1 MPKSKAETIL
11 TSFELPAKEAI
22 KILKGQDV
30 DTSGDWE
37 AMMAFSGDRAF
48 VISHVVN
55 ADILQDMLD
64 GLTKALE
71 EGTPF
76 EEFKKNA
83 RDLLARRGW
92 TGADA
97 DDEAGQTADLTEAW
111 RLELIYRNNLQ
122 NALNAGRRTGQ
133 LNVMDRRPYSVY
145 SSVRDNHTTDECK
158 GRDGVVLPT
167 DDAWWDK
174 NYPQNHHL
182 CRGKVYTASER
193 ELTRDG
199 LKISTDEYLAT
210 LPPPA
215 KGFAQSP
222 LDSYKPDTKK
232 YAEPLRKQVDEV
244 LAKKPKKVKV

>member
-76 EEFKKNA
+76 EEFKRNA

-145 SSVRDNHTTDECK
+145 SSVRDNRTTDECK

-167 DDAWWDK
+167 DDAWWDT

-222 LDSYKPDTKK
+222 LDPYKPDTKK

-244 LAKKPKKVKV
+244 LAKKPKKAKP